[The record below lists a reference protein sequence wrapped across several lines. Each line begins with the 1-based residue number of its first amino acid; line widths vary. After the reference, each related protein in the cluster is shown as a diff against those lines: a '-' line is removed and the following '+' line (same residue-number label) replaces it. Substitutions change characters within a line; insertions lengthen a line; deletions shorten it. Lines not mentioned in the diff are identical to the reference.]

1 MNLNGEVTGLLDD
14 GQVYYLS
21 IYLSAYLSSNLST
34 NICLCMNLNGEVTG
48 LLDDGQVAR
57 HTKYT
62 QTKDQ
67 KMSTRP
73 ADAETI
79 LCRRDKR
86 ERGTLNLVRHRKS
99 VREVLMG
106 F

>member
-1 MNLNGEVTGLLDD
+1 
-14 GQVYYLS
+14 
-21 IYLSAYLSSNLST
+21 
-34 NICLCMNLNGEVTG
+34 MNLNGEVTG

-62 QTKDQ
+62 QTKAQ

-79 LCRRDKR
+79 
-86 ERGTLNLVRHRKS
+86 VQA
-99 VREVLMG
+99 
-106 F
+106 

>member
-1 MNLNGEVTGLLDD
+1 MHSCVWVCGIFTGILS
-14 GQVYYLS
+14 S
-21 IYLSAYLSSNLST
+21 IYLYISISKSIY
-34 NICLCMNLNGEVTG
+34 ICLCMNLNGEVTG

-79 LCRRDKR
+79 LCRRDGPYKR
-86 ERGTLNLVRHRKS
+86 EREGH
-99 VREVLMG
+99 
-106 F
+106 